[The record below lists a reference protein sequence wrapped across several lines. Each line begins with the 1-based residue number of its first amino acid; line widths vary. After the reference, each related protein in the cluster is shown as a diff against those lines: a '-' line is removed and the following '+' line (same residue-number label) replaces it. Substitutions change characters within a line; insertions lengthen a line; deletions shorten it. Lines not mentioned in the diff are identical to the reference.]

1 MRAANPKDHVPH
13 ASQLHP
19 RIRMKIA
26 SWNVNSL
33 RVRLPQVLDWL
44 QAHSPDVLGL
54 QETKLQDEQFPVE
67 EFRAAGYH
75 AEFAGQ
81 KTYNGV
87 AVLSREPACDT
98 VRDIPGLEDEQR
110 RIIGVT
116 CGDLRV
122 LDLYVPNGQ
131 SVTSDKYAYKL
142 RWLERLT
149 EYVVDQRARYP
160 RLVLIGDFNIAP
172 APIDVHD
179 PAAWEGKVLFSEPER
194 AAFAHLL
201 DTGLC
206 DVFREQ
212 HPTEQAFT
220 WWDYR
225 VNAFRRNLGLRID
238 HVLASP
244 ALYER
249 CRGCTIDLEA
259 RRVERPSDHAPIVAE
274 FDL

>member
-1 MRAANPKDHVPH
+1 M
-13 ASQLHP
+13 P
-19 RIRMKIA
+19 RIHMKIA

-44 QAHSPDVLGL
+44 QAHSPDILGL

-87 AVLSREPACDT
+87 AVLSREPACDV
-98 VRDIPGLEDEQR
+98 VRDIPDLDDEQR
-110 RIIGVT
+110 RILGVT
-116 CGDLRV
+116 CGSLRV
-122 LDLYVPNGQ
+122 LNLYVPNGQ

-149 EYVVDQRARYP
+149 AYVKEQCARYP
-160 RLVLIGDFNIAP
+160 HLVLVGDFNIAP
-172 APIDVHD
+172 EPIDVHD

-194 AAFAHLL
+194 TAFTRLL
-201 DTGLC
+201 DAGLC
-206 DVFREQ
+206 DVFR
-212 HPTEQAFT
+212 HRRPAEQAYT

-244 ALYER
+244 ALCAR
-249 CRGCTIDLEA
+249 CRDCTIDMEA
-259 RRVERPSDHAPIVAE
+259 RRAERPSDHAPIMAE
-274 FDL
+274 FEL